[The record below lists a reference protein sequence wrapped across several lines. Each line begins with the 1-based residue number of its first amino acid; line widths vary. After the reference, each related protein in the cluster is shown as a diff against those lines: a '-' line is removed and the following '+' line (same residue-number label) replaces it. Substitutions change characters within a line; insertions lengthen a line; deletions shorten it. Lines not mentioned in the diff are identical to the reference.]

1 MSWKLLTHGFY
12 KGFGRSYRI
21 IFLKIKDLFLKIKD
35 YFPENKGLF
44 SCKLVNDLFKG
55 FEWLTSHKWR
65 AIYQETGG
73 ALNTNLLGKAG

>member
-21 IFLKIKDLFLKIKD
+21 IFLKIQD
-35 YFPENKGLF
+35 YFPENKRLF